1 MITKLEVLSNEIFIL
16 IFCHLSW
23 FERIISLSSLNTRF
37 NSLIGFTFSINQNCI
52 VFSQPGLSY
61 KKCCSILFPFI
72 SISSFA
78 SFIRLMN
85 FDGTNSNICDLNYQ
99 LFFDK
104 NSKEMFRYPNMKSL
118 ILTQYLLS
126 ESFFLLTYSKV
137 NRKRQVVGVPT
148 DRHFRLFAFVYSTSI
163 L

>member
-1 MITKLEVLSNEIFIL
+1 MMTKLEVLSNETFIL

-37 NSLIGFTFSINQNCI
+37 NSLIGLTFSINQNGI
-52 VFSQPGLSY
+52 VFNQPGLSY

-72 SISSFA
+72 SKSSVA
-78 SFIRLMN
+78 SFIRHMH
-85 FDGTNSNICDLNYQ
+85 FDGTNLNTFDLIYQ

-126 ESFFLLTYSKV
+126 ESFFFLIYSKV
-137 NRKRQVVGVPT
+137 NRKRQVTT
-148 DRHFRLFAFVYSTSI
+148 DRWRSYRPLLPAVRFCV
-163 L
+163 